1 MYFRKNLK
9 PYWFY
14 VSLYKTL
21 FVVFVDK
28 FVLMYPVNL
37 NSDTFLYVSSDVFV
51 QALVIFG
58 VIKLSVSFVD
68 VPNFVLN
75 SNTGAFVRGFYKYVL
90 SLLKLAYGLSFCSSE
105 VVTIF

>member
-1 MYFRKNLK
+1 MYFRLK
-9 PYWFY
+9 PHWFY

-28 FVLMYPVNL
+28 FVLMHPVNI

-51 QALVIFG
+51 QALVIFA

-75 SNTGAFVRGFYKYVL
+75 SNAGAFVRGFCNYV
-90 SLLKLAYGLSFCSSE
+90 
-105 VVTIF
+105 